1 MQYSIRYGGIAFK
14 MKKVAL
20 ISDGWKRLIVYAWVA
35 GIKSYIEKSP
45 EDICLY
51 HFSCHG
57 NWSTDEL
64 YNQGEYNIYNLPDLS
79 EYDGVI
85 LDCLNI
91 RDDKVLKAA
100 IDHIRAANVPVVSI
114 ACDIDGFY
122 YVGIDNDSTIRTLVE
137 HLYNEHG
144 CRSYI
149 YAGGPRENFENQ
161 QRVNA
166 YKNAL
171 IELGMDIADN
181 PVWYGD
187 YDFDTGVRYF
197 KEYIKKQQADGRTN
211 PVFPDAFIC
220 ANDNIATGLCYCA
233 QSMGYAIPDDFRV
246 TGFDNM
252 DKAMYFEPQ
261 ITTVSLKREQIGFTC
276 MSVLSDIWS
285 GKNPP
290 MSTFIES
297 ECIFTE
303 SCGCPNSG
311 LLDYREYVKNDIIG
325 SVDKLRREEELI
337 NLEVIMS
344 KCSSYEELFSAVTRH
359 FMSLD
364 CDGFGIVVDK
374 RLYEAADE
382 EVFPVTGFD
391 REQLV
396 EAYFADGDK
405 IHKGESE
412 AAFREYL
419 EQNGAGRVYM
429 FTPIH
434 FRERT
439 IGYSVLING
448 SFLYDN
454 PFFYDIHN
462 TLVRTMENL
471 SHKFRLERMN
481 RQLKETYNR
490 DQLTGLYNRLAC
502 SEMIEPKLRE
512 YNRKNIRCAV
522 TFSDADSFKEINDTY
537 GHELGDEIIKMIA
550 DALLEECPKDGY
562 VYRFGGDEFVAFFPC
577 ETPQDGEDFRK
588 RAVKKL
594 EEDEIGISMGLSITE
609 PSEHR
614 DFEYY
619 LQEADKDMYRIK
631 YNRKRL

>member
-1 MQYSIRYGGIAFK
+1 

-35 GIKSYIEKSP
+35 GIKSYIEQSG

-51 HFSCHG
+51 QYNCHG

-64 YNQGEYNIYNLPDLS
+64 YNQGEYNIYNLPNLS
-79 EYDGVI
+79 DYDGII

-91 RDDKVLKAA
+91 RDDKVLKNT
-100 IDHIRAANVPVVSI
+100 IEHIRAAKVPVVSI

-122 YVGIDNDSTIRTLVE
+122 YVGIDNNGTIEKLVD
-137 HLYNEHG
+137 HLYSEHG
-144 CRSYI
+144 CRSFV
-149 YAGGPRENFENQ
+149 YAGGPRENFENL
-161 QRVNA
+161 QRVQA
-166 YKNAL
+166 YQSAL
-171 IELGMDIADN
+171 VRHGLSMKDN
-181 PVWYGD
+181 PVWFGD

-197 KEYIKKQQADGRTN
+197 KEFIQRQTDEGKVP
-211 PVFPDAFIC
+211 PVFPDAFVC
-220 ANDNIATGLCYCA
+220 ANDNIATGLCHCA
-233 QSMGYAIPDDFRV
+233 QSMGYKIPDDFRV
-246 TGFDNM
+246 TGFDNL
-252 DKAMYFEPQ
+252 DKAIYFEPQ

-276 MSVLSDIWS
+276 MEVLSDIWS

-290 MSTFIES
+290 MNTFVES

-311 LLDYREYVKNDIIG
+311 LLDYRKYVKNDIIG

-337 NLEVIMS
+337 KLEVSMS
-344 KCSSYEELFSAVTRH
+344 NCTSYEELFFTVTRY
-359 FMSLD
+359 FMGLE
-364 CDGFGIVVDK
+364 CDGFGIVVDR

-382 EVFPVTGFD
+382 EVFPEKGYD
-391 REQLV
+391 REQFV
-396 EAYFADGDK
+396 TAYLADGGTEY
-405 IHKGESE
+405 KGISE
-412 AAFREYL
+412 ADLREYL
-419 EQNGAGRVYM
+419 EKNGAGRAYM

-462 TLVRTMENL
+462 TLIRTMEYL

-490 DQLTGLYNRLAC
+490 DQLTGLYNRLAY
-502 SEMIEPKLRE
+502 SEMIEPKFEQYCRAG
-512 YNRKNIRCAV
+512 RRCVV
-522 TFSDADSFKEINDTY
+522 TFADADSFKEINDTY
-537 GHELGDEIIKMIA
+537 GHECGDAILKKIA
-550 DALLEECPKDGY
+550 AVLLAECPADGY

-577 ETPQDGEDFRK
+577 DTHEDGENFRR
-588 RAVKKL
+588 RAVDRL
-594 EEDEIGISMGLSITE
+594 ADNDISISMGLAVTE
-609 PSEHR
+609 PSENR
-614 DFEYY
+614 NFEYY
-619 LQEADKDMYRIK
+619 LQEADKNMYKIK
-631 YNRKRL
+631 NNKKRL

>member
-1 MQYSIRYGGIAFK
+1 

-35 GIKSYIEKSP
+35 GIKSYIEQSG

-51 HFSCHG
+51 QFNCHG

-91 RDDKVLKAA
+91 RDDNVLKKT
-100 IDHIRAANVPVVSI
+100 IEHIRAANVPVVSI

-122 YVGIDNDSTIRTLVE
+122 YVGIDNNSTIEKLVE

-144 CRSYI
+144 CRSFV
-149 YAGGPRENFENQ
+149 YAGGPRENFENL
-161 QRVNA
+161 QRVHA
-166 YKNAL
+166 YQNAL
-171 IELGMDIADN
+171 IRYGMSVKDN
-181 PVWYGD
+181 PVWFGD

-197 KEYIKKQQADGRTN
+197 KEFIKEQSDKGNKT
-211 PVFPDAFIC
+211 PVFPDAFVC
-220 ANDNIATGLCYCA
+220 ANDNIATGLCHCA
-233 QSMGYAIPDDFRV
+233 QSMGYTIPDDFRV
-246 TGFDNM
+246 TGFDNL

-261 ITTVSLKREQIGFTC
+261 ITTVSLKREQIGAAC
-276 MSVLSDIWS
+276 MTVLSDIWK
-285 GKNPP
+285 GKKPSIN
-290 MSTFIES
+290 TFIDS

-325 SVDKLRREEELI
+325 SIDKLRREEELI
-337 NLEVIMS
+337 KLEVKMA
-344 KCSSYEELFSAVTRH
+344 KCTSYEELFATVTRY
-359 FMSLD
+359 FMGLE
-364 CDGFGIVVDK
+364 CDGFGIVVDR
-374 RLYEAADE
+374 RLYDAAE
-382 EVFPVTGFD
+382 ENVFPTEGYERKQLMTAYLAD
-391 REQLV
+391 RGTEYKWV
-396 EAYFADGDK
+396 
-405 IHKGESE
+405 SE
-412 AAFREYL
+412 AVLKEHL
-419 EQNGAGRVYM
+419 EKNGSGRAYM
-429 FTPIH
+429 FTPVH

-462 TLVRTMENL
+462 TLMRTMENL

-490 DQLTGLYNRLAC
+490 DQLTGLYNRLAY
-502 SEMIEPKLRE
+502 SEMIEPKFEQYCRAG
-512 YNRKNIRCAV
+512 RRCAV
-522 TFSDADSFKEINDTY
+522 IFADADSFKEINDTF
-537 GHELGDEIIKMIA
+537 GHECGDAILKKIA
-550 DALLEECPKDGY
+550 GVLLAECPGDGY
-562 VYRFGGDEFVAFFPC
+562 VYRFGGDEFVSFFPC
-577 ETPQDGEDFRK
+577 DTYEDGENFRN
-588 RAVKKL
+588 RAVNRL
-594 EEDEIGISMGLSITE
+594 ADENISISMGLAITE

-614 DFEYY
+614 NFEYY
-619 LQEADKDMYRIK
+619 LQEADKNMYYIK
-631 YNRKRL
+631 KNKKRL

>member
-1 MQYSIRYGGIAFK
+1 

-35 GIKSYIEKSP
+35 GIRSYIEQSE

-51 HFSCHG
+51 QFNCHG

-64 YNQGEYNIYNLPDLS
+64 YNEGEYNIYNLPDLS

-85 LDCLNI
+85 LDCMNI
-91 RDDKVLKAA
+91 RNDKILKST
-100 IDHIRAANVPVVSI
+100 IEHIKSANVPVVSI

-122 YVGIDNDSTIRTLVE
+122 YVGIDNNGTIETIVE
-137 HLYNEHG
+137 HLYKTHG
-144 CRSYI
+144 CRRFI
-149 YAGGPRENFENQ
+149 YAGGPRENFENL
-161 QRVNA
+161 QRVHA
-166 YKNAL
+166 YQNAL
-171 IELGMDIADN
+171 IRLGIDISEN

-197 KEYIKKQQADGRTN
+197 REYIEKQHSEGKN
-211 PVFPDAFIC
+211 ELVFPDAFVC

-233 QSMGYAIPDDFRV
+233 QSMGYKIPDDFRV
-246 TGFDNM
+246 TGFDNL

-261 ITTVSLKREQIGFTC
+261 ITTVSLKREQIGWKC
-276 MSVLSDIWS
+276 MSVLSDIWN
-285 GKNPP
+285 GNNHPEN
-290 MSTFIES
+290 TFIES

-311 LLDYREYVKNDIIG
+311 LLDYREYVKRDIIEN
-325 SVDKLRREEELI
+325 VDKLRREEELI
-337 NLEVIMS
+337 RLEVNMA
-344 KCSSYEELFSAVTRH
+344 KCSSYEELFLMTTQY
-359 FMSLD
+359 FMGLD
-364 CDGFGIVVDK
+364 CDGFGIVVDR

-382 EVFPVTGFD
+382 DVFPVTGFE
-391 REQLV
+391 RNQLV
-396 EAYFADGDK
+396 TAYLSDGEEVY
-405 IHKGESE
+405 KGESDMVLKE
-412 AAFREYL
+412 CL
-419 EQNGAGRVYM
+419 ERNGAGRAYM

-471 SHKFRLERMN
+471 SNKFRLEKIN
-481 RQLKETYNR
+481 RQLKETCNR

-502 SEMIEPKLRE
+502 SEMIEPKLE
-512 YNRKNIRCAV
+512 QYNSGNKCCAV
-522 TFSDADSFKEINDTY
+522 TFLDADSFKEINDTY
-537 GHELGDEIIKMIA
+537 GHECGDEIIKMIA
-550 DALLEECPKDGY
+550 EALLEECPKDGY

-577 ETPQDGEDFRK
+577 DTPEDGESFRERTIK
-588 RAVKKL
+588 RL
-594 EEDEIGISMGLSITE
+594 LEDEISVSMGLAITN
-609 PSEHR
+609 PSENK

-619 LQEADKDMYRIK
+619 LQEADKDMYMIK
-631 YNRKRL
+631 KSKKNF